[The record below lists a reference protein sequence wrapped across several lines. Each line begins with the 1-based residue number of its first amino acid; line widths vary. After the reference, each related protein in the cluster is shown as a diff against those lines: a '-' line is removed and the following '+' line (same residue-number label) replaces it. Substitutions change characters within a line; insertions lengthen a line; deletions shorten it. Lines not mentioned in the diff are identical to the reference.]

1 LIEYQLTIGS
11 QSADTL
17 IKALIDRLV
26 GNPYET
32 QDLEI
37 LSMLLCGEIQKCSY
51 KIIGTEVQKRF
62 FTDYIE
68 YLHGC
73 WITVK
78 Q

>member
-1 LIEYQLTIGS
+1 MVGCYLIEYQLTIGS

-37 LSMLLCGEIQKCSY
+37 LSMLLCREIQKCSY
-51 KIIGTEVQKRF
+51 KIISTEVQKRF
-62 FTDYIE
+62 
-68 YLHGC
+68 LL
-73 WITVK
+73 ITLSIYMAAG
-78 Q
+78 